1 MSSET
6 DMGSEKAPEEKKRR
20 VVSIPFLIIVVI
32 IGLVGYFRG
41 EEIMTYTMYLQ
52 EQWKH
57 NSRVAQDQRYDKLAG
72 PPKEG
77 EYDWVAPDAPEVN
90 VGAPAATESPA
101 EDGASQPSAAT
112 EAETVN

>member
-1 MSSET
+1 MNSEN
-6 DMGSEKAPEEKKRR
+6 APAEKKRR

-41 EEIMTYTMYLQ
+41 EEIMTYAMYLQ

-57 NSRVAQDQRYDKLAG
+57 NSEVSRDREYDKRIG

-77 EYDWVAPDAPEVN
+77 QYDWVAPDANENEPAGNDNVAEEPEES
-90 VGAPAATESPA
+90 AP
-101 EDGASQPSAAT
+101 
-112 EAETVN
+112 EAEN